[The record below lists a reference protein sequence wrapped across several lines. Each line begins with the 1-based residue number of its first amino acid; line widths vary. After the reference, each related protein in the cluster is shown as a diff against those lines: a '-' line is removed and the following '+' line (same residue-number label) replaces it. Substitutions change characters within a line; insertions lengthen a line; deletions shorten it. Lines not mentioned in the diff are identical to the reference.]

1 MSGVR
6 RVIWVTTV
14 VVLGLVVP
22 LVVTAQTAQ
31 VSATVET
38 TPVPHSGDAADDA
51 SIWVHPTDPAQS
63 TIIGTDKQGGL
74 AVYGLDG
81 QQIQYIAGGK
91 PNNVD
96 IRYNFPLGGESVAL
110 VGVSD
115 KIDKKINFYKV
126 NPVTRLLENVV
137 AQTITVGIKSYGFC
151 MYHSPSGKYYAFVTS
166 TSATGDVQQWE
177 LSGTS
182 GKVTATKVRSFKVGS
197 LTEGCVADDWH
208 AVLYVAEEDVGI
220 WKYGAEPGDSPADRI
235 KMDSTG
241 SGGHLTAD
249 VEGLTI
255 SYASQGT
262 GYLIA
267 SSQGSST
274 FVVYTRG
281 PFTTNNTYVKTFKIV
296 AGNGIDKVGGTDGID
311 VVNFP
316 LGTAFPQGV
325 FVAQD
330 GQNDNGNQNFKLVPW
345 EAIANAGTPTL
356 LPIDTSCDPRTVGA
370 VGVASNC

>member
-14 VVLGLVVP
+14 VVLGLAFP

-38 TPVPHSGDAADDA
+38 TPVPHSGDAADDV

-81 QQIQYIAGGK
+81 KQIQYIAGGK

-115 KIDKKINFYKV
+115 KIGKKINFYKV
-126 NPVTRLLENVV
+126 NSDTRLLENVV

-151 MYHSPSGKYYAFVTS
+151 MYHNPTSGKYYAFVTS
-166 TSATGDVQQWE
+166 TAATGDVQQWE

-220 WKYGAEPGDSPADRI
+220 WKYGAEPGDSPDDRI
-235 KMDSTG
+235 KVDSTG

-255 SYASQGT
+255 YYASQWT

-274 FVVYTRG
+274 FVVYTRDAPG
-281 PFTTNNTYVKTFKIV
+281 FNTYVKTFKIV
-296 AGNGIDKVGGTDGID
+296 TGNGIGKAKSTDGID
-311 VVNFP
+311 VVNRP
-316 LGTAFPQGV
+316 LRPAFPQGL
-325 FVAQD
+325 FVAHD
-330 GQNDNGNQNFKLVPW
+330 GSKRFKLVPW
-345 EAIANAGTPTL
+345 EAIANAGTMPLT
-356 LPIDTSCDPRTVGA
+356 IDTDWDPRA
-370 VGVASNC
+370 P